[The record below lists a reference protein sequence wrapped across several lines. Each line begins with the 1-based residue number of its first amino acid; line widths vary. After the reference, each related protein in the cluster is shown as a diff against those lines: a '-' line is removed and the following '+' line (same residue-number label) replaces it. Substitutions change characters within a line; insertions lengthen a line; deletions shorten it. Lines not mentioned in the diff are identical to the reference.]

1 MTFSIAARDEDT
13 GAFGVAVTTKFF
25 GVGSLCPFVE
35 AGVGAVATQAFVNPT
50 FGPRGL
56 RLLAEGRSAQE
67 VLDLLLG
74 GDEGREHR
82 QLHMVD
88 RQGRATAWTGRET
101 VDWAGHSP
109 RSGFSVAGNMLVG
122 EPTIMLMAEA
132 YEANRRI
139 EFAERLLRAL
149 EAGQAAGGDKRGRQS
164 AAMKIVTTEEY
175 AHLDLRVDDHPDPVV
190 ELRRLFEE
198 AKRESLPFKQFLPT
212 RSRPAGIYERTLI
225 DRIIK
230 EQAER
235 DRERS
240 GEAGNGPALGELV

>member
-1 MTFSIAARDEDT
+1 MTFSIAAHDAET
-13 GAFGVAVTTKFF
+13 GALGVAVTTKFF

-56 RLLAEGRSAQE
+56 RLLAEGRSPQE
-67 VLDLLLG
+67 VVDTLLA
-74 GDEGREHR
+74 GDDGREHR
-82 QLHMVD
+82 QLHIVD
-88 RQGRATAWTGRET
+88 RHGRSAAWTGKET

-109 RSGFSVAGNMLVG
+109 RRDFSVAGNMLVG
-122 EPTIMLMAEA
+122 EPTIVKMAEA
-132 YEANRRI
+132 YEVNRGI

-164 AAMKIVTTEEY
+164 AAMKIVTSEEY
-175 AHLDLRVDDHPDPVV
+175 PHLDIRVDDHPDPVV

-198 AKRESLPFKQFLPT
+198 SKREYLPFKQFLPT
-212 RSRPAGIYERTLI
+212 RSRPAGIYDRSLI

-230 EQAER
+230 EQAEHDQAR
-235 DRERS
+235 KKGS
-240 GEAGNGPALGELV
+240 

>member
-1 MTFSIAARDEDT
+1 MTFSIAAHDEET

-67 VLDLLLG
+67 VVDNLLA
-74 GDEGREHR
+74 GDDGREHR
-82 QLHMVD
+82 QLHIVD
-88 RQGRATAWTGRET
+88 RHGRSAAWTGKET

-109 RSGFSVAGNMLVG
+109 RRDFSVAGNMLVG
-122 EPTIMLMAEA
+122 EPTIVKMAEA
-132 YEANRRI
+132 YEVNRGI

-164 AAMKIVTTEEY
+164 AAMKIVTSEEY
-175 AHLDLRVDDHPDPVV
+175 PHLDIRVDDHPDPVV

-198 AKRESLPFKQFLPT
+198 SKREYLPFKQFLPT
-212 RSRPAGIYERTLI
+212 RSRPAGIYDRSLI

-230 EQAER
+230 EQAEHDQAR
-235 DRERS
+235 KK
-240 GEAGNGPALGELV
+240 GP

>member
-1 MTFSIAARDEDT
+1 MTFSITAHDAET

-35 AGVGAVATQAFVNPT
+35 TGVGAVATQAFVNPT

-56 RLLAEGRSAQE
+56 RLLAEGRSAQD
-67 VLDLLLG
+67 VVDTLLA

-82 QLHMVD
+82 QLHIVD
-88 RQGRATAWTGRET
+88 RQGRTAAWTGKET

-109 RSGFSVAGNMLVG
+109 RAGFSVAGNMLVG
-122 EPTIMLMAEA
+122 EPTIVKMAEA
-132 YEANRRI
+132 YEVNRGI

-164 AAMKIVTTEEY
+164 AAMKIVTSEEY
-175 AHLDLRVDDHPDPVV
+175 PHLDIRVDDHPDPVV

-198 AKRESLPFKQFLPT
+198 SKREYLPFKQFLPT
-212 RSRPAGIYERTLI
+212 RSRPAGIYDRSLI

-230 EQAER
+230 EQAEHDQAR
-235 DRERS
+235 K
-240 GEAGNGPALGELV
+240 NGS